1 MIKPLLIIMT
11 AVLAV
16 AVFSLT
22 ANAQSQK
29 MYSYT
34 DENGTVVFTDKK
46 PENRDVASQAIP
58 PGPPPQGG
66 NPYAQPEPGDSVDAP
81 SAAQERRNEI
91 AQNRQQSREVQAQRQ
106 AQCAEWAREVARL
119 EPNRRVFYTNE
130 AGETVRMDDVERVNK
145 VAQLKR
151 QIAANCR

>member
-1 MIKPLLIIMT
+1 MNKLLTLLAT
-11 AVLAV
+11 AVFAVVIFPSLAD
-16 AVFSLT
+16 
-22 ANAQSQK
+22 AQSET

-46 PENRDVASQAIP
+46 PPGRDVASQSIP

-66 NPYAQPEPGDSVDAP
+66 NPYAQPEPDLEL
-81 SAAQERRNEI
+81 SAAQERRDEI
-91 AQNRQQSREVQAQRQ
+91 AQNRLQSREAQAQRQ
-106 AQCAEWAREVARL
+106 VQCAAWAKEVARL
-119 EPNRRVFYTNE
+119 EPNRRVFYTND

-145 VAQLKR
+145 VADLKR

>member
-1 MIKPLLIIMT
+1 MIKPLIFFAT
-11 AVLAV
+11 ALFVGTMC
-16 AVFSLT
+16 SSSIE
-22 ANAQSQK
+22 AQSTE

-46 PENRDVASQAIP
+46 PADRDVASQAIP

-66 NPYAQPEPGDSVDAP
+66 NPYAQPEPETEL
-81 SAAQERRNEI
+81 SAAEARRDEI
-91 AQNRQQSREVQAQRQ
+91 AQNRQQARDSQAQRQ
-106 AQCAEWAREVARL
+106 AQCAAWAKEVARL
-119 EPNRRVFYTNE
+119 EPNRRVFYTND

-145 VAQLKR
+145 VADLKR

>member
-1 MIKPLLIIMT
+1 MTKPLIITMT
-11 AVLAV
+11 AVLA
-16 AVFSLT
+16 AAIFSLPVE
-22 ANAQSQK
+22 AQSTK

-66 NPYAQPEPGDSVDAP
+66 NPYAQPEPGDAVDAP
-81 SAAQERRNEI
+81 SAAQARRNEI
-91 AQNRQQSREVQAQRQ
+91 AQNRQQSREAQAQRE
-106 AQCAEWAREVARL
+106 AQCDALAKEVARL
-119 EPNRRVFYTNE
+119 EPNRRVFYTND

-145 VAQLKR
+145 VAQLKQ